1 MELSTAD
8 DDDAAAAAAATRE
21 EDGLQW
27 NKHAAIFGASMLP
40 IMMSPEVTNA
50 AGPDWG
56 LFEGKTGSLLHPI
69 MMFAMA
75 TYTLSTALV
84 SVCVCVCLFD

>member
-1 MELSTAD
+1 
-8 DDDAAAAAAATRE
+8 
-21 EDGLQW
+21 
-27 NKHAAIFGASMLP
+27 
-40 IMMSPEVTNA
+40 MSPEITHA

-75 TYTLSTALV
+75 GFTVSTALV
-84 SVCVCVCLFD
+84 SYLCVCVVFEIWYLYF